1 MCFTAWMAL
10 PAEDH
15 LSEFVAKALDLLR
28 IGCGS
33 EMLCKFKERVLREVC
48 PSSGRQSPCSSRL
61 ERQHFTLNIVEDP
74 WEIP

>member
-33 EMLCKFKERVLREVC
+33 EMLCKFKERVLLF
-48 PSSGRQSPCSSRL
+48 RL
-61 ERQHFTLNIVEDP
+61 DAFFGKFAHPLADNRLAPPD
-74 WEIP
+74 